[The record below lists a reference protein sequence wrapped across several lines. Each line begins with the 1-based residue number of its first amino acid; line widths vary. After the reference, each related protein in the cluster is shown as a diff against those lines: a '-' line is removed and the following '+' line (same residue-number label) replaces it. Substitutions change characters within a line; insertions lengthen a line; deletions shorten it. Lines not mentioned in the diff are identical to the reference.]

1 MGDLPFRNSELSGG
15 GGTFMGRT
23 ASQTHLRGEDT
34 VGDEFW
40 CCNDVIEEKT
50 GGGDK
55 TGDTLD
61 RKSWW
66 IE

>member
-1 MGDLPFRNSELSGG
+1 MGGLPCRNSELGG

-34 VGDEFW
+34 VGDGFW

-50 GGGDK
+50 GSGDR

-66 IE
+66 TE